1 MVLMTVLQEE
11 LEGGPLVETE
21 LTLTVTVAKVVP
33 RARAARQVIAVPG
46 QAHPLQVVTVEQ
58 ATIGMD
64 HLEVL
69 VGRMEV
75 DLVAAVIILIPFLQE
90 EGVVAP
96 GILGVEVEH

>member
-1 MVLMTVLQEE
+1 MQEE

-75 DLVAAVIILIPFLQE
+75 DLVVPVMIILPYMQE
-90 EGVVAP
+90 EGVVVP
-96 GILGVEVEH
+96 GILGAEVDH